1 MQGPVKRLPSGDAQP
16 KKRQAGPQDD
26 TAGPGRPNKR
36 AKARADRNIPVH
48 ASASDAVTEDG
59 EVNLPIFLE
68 ALQSSIGGLEKA
80 MRKSKASGTKRAF
93 QQVPRDMRRRT
104 ASHNPKRVP
113 GRLRARA
120 RVEMASDNTPAKSK
134 KKPRD
139 PVERALNKVEKAR
152 LALRKTLK
160 QTEAI
165 REGLH
170 LHANTVQVPET
181 KTNSKT
187 AAKSR
192 CVKAQF
198 EHLSNAL
205 DKTRQL
211 VGRLQV
217 QLDLDNVR
225 SAADQTS
232 LAAQEAKNLEDAMAK
247 TKKLNSLL
255 SELKS
260 PNEPSDISEKL
271 GKALAK
277 TKKLNKNLAKVKKR
291 TGSYNSDI
299 NEDEGEDD
307 DVEMGSD
314 SHNPQPCPLPQRKR
328 VPQRDGQL
336 PTHLWH
342 AKRAKMSTIDNP
354 FFSKPTPI
362 NMNGKTVRKIHRAYN
377 ASAFMHDASHRG
389 FIQVSGPT
397 KDVKAVLEVVGVDYP
412 GATADWIR
420 GCRVWTGIIRLVESG
435 KTGDITPARVI
446 WNPSGQPLGM
456 LDDASAERQV
466 LIEVES
472 DTAELVVRA
481 LATATDHLG
490 DRRNQVT
497 TRDLSSKLGCIELLG
512 PGSGQRLT
520 DVLLP
525 PHASSNQDAYKSTH
539 WRLFRAIAHAQPYML
554 GYNVAMGLMIRYPD
568 KYGRED
574 VSTAD
579 SSDKDEAEQL
589 LAAQKDWATET
600 NPQPLALLDR
610 TIRGGALQAIHE
622 KQGAALQASKNKA
635 KKPDQSGTSIPILL
649 LCSAPHTRGIE
660 GKWSLICQ
668 RELIKPLWLR
678 LFSQKG
684 HFGGKIDIACVE
696 EMHRIHT
703 EQAVKFFPVDF
714 PHTVQGTL
722 WELKERDR
730 LKKEWESRPKG
741 KRPNWTTL
749 DLGDDG
755 KGEHGNPFA
764 CDWEHLL
771 HCTNPLRGS
780 TSTPTKLP
788 NTSKDDKEAK
798 DNSLARLAS
807 PEIPRPLAISV
818 HPAIFRDIFRVGID
832 PAKRP
837 SIPVLGI
844 STVHISMFD
853 GGVPNPRARI
863 YLLPSLKEQ
872 EELRSAWLERF
883 KVKIGGVGR
892 NKRTQK
898 SSSDRRFPHSSTF
911 AERKEILAE
920 SLFQKTDCETAAG
933 MEGSPVKPLPQV
945 LERDLMGY
953 VTSGSYNLARGRGHG
968 IGHLAAS
975 KIAESM
981 QATIDSGGSWND
993 AETFY
998 CVVRNVGETIC
1009 RPAIWRFVE
1018 ENRDV
1023 R

>member
-1 MQGPVKRLPSGDAQP
+1 MQGPAKKLPSGDAQP

-26 TAGPGRPNKR
+26 NTGPGRPNKR

-120 RVEMASDNTPAKSK
+120 RVEMASDNTPAKGK
-134 KKPRD
+134 KRAKD
-139 PVERALNKVEKAR
+139 KVERALNKVEKAR

-170 LHANTVQVPET
+170 LRASTVQVPET
-181 KTNSKT
+181 KTNSKNSGE
-187 AAKSR
+187 SR
-192 CVKAQF
+192 CLKAQF

-205 DKTRQL
+205 DKTRKL

-217 QLDLDNVR
+217 QLDLGDVR
-225 SAADQTS
+225 SVTDQTS
-232 LAAQEAKNLEDAMAK
+232 LATQQVKNLEDAMTK
-247 TKKLNSLL
+247 TKKLNNLL
-255 SELKS
+255 SELRDPNQKS
-260 PNEPSDISEKL
+260 DLSDKL
-271 GKALAK
+271 GKALVK
-277 TKKLNKNLAKVKKR
+277 TKKLNKNLAKVKQP
-291 TGSYNSDI
+291 TGSYNSDTAE
-299 NEDEGEDD
+299 NEEEDD
-307 DVEMGSD
+307 DIEMGSD
-314 SHNPQPCPLPQRKR
+314 TDCPQTCLLPPRRKNIPR
-328 VPQRDGQL
+328 RDDQL

-362 NMNGKTVRKIHRAYN
+362 NMNTKTVRKIHRAYN
-377 ASAFMHDASHRG
+377 ASAFMHDASHKG
-389 FIQVSGPT
+389 FIQVSGAMN
-397 KDVKAVLEVVGVDYP
+397 DVREVLEVVGIDYP

-420 GCRVWTGIIRLVESG
+420 GCRVWTGIIRLVESR

-456 LDDASAERQV
+456 LDDAATPRQV
-466 LIEVES
+466 LIEIEP

-481 LATATDHLG
+481 LTTATDHLG
-490 DRRNQVT
+490 DKRNQVT
-497 TRDLSSKLGCIELLG
+497 IRDLSSKLGCIELLG
-512 PGSGQRLT
+512 PGSGQRLI
-520 DVLLP
+520 DVLRP
-525 PHASSNQDAYKSTH
+525 PQSPSSQDAYKSTH
-539 WRLFRAIAHAQPYML
+539 WRLFRAIAQAQPSML
-554 GYNVAMGLMIRYPD
+554 GYSVAMGLMIRYPD

-574 VSTAD
+574 VSRTD
-579 SSDKDEAEQL
+579 CIDKDEAEQL
-589 LAAQKDWATET
+589 LAAQEEWSTER

-610 TIRGGALQAIHE
+610 TVRGGALQLIQ
-622 KQGAALQASKNKA
+622 KRQGAALNGSKNDTREH
-635 KKPDQSGTSIPILL
+635 DQSGSSIPIIL
-649 LCSAPHTRGIE
+649 LCSSSHTREIA
-660 GKWSLICQ
+660 GKWTLVCQ
-668 RELIKPLWLR
+668 RELVKPLWLR

-684 HFGGKIDIACVE
+684 HFGGEIGIACVE

-703 EQAVKFFPVDF
+703 EQAVKFHPVDF

-722 WELKERDR
+722 WELRERDR
-730 LKKEWESRPKG
+730 LKKEWESLPKG

-749 DLGDDG
+749 NLGHNG
-755 KGEHGNPFA
+755 KGELGNPFA

-771 HCTNPLRGS
+771 HGANPLDV
-780 TSTPTKLP
+780 KLP
-788 NTSKDDKEAK
+788 HTPNEDKEAK
-798 DNSLARLAS
+798 DNSPARLVS
-807 PEIPRPLAISV
+807 PDIPRPLAISV
-818 HPAIFRDIFRVGID
+818 SSALFRDFFWVGTE

-844 STVHISMFD
+844 STVHISMLE
-853 GGVPNPRARI
+853 GGVPNPRARV
-863 YLLPSLKEQ
+863 YLLPNSREQ
-872 EELRSAWLERF
+872 EELRSAWMERF
-883 KVKIGGVGR
+883 KVRIGSVGS
-892 NKRTQK
+892 KRTQK
-898 SSSDRRFPHSSTF
+898 LSSDRRFPQSSTF

-920 SLFQKTDCETAAG
+920 SLFHGKDCEAAAG
-933 MEGSPVKPLPQV
+933 IEGSPVKAYPQV
-945 LERDLMGY
+945 FAKDLMGY
-953 VTSGSYNLARGRGHG
+953 VTSGGYNLARGRGHG

-975 KIAESM
+975 KIVESM
-981 QATIDSGGSWND
+981 QATIDAGGIWND
-993 AETFY
+993 AESFY

-1018 ENRDV
+1018 ESRG
-1023 R
+1023 RR

>member
-1 MQGPVKRLPSGDAQP
+1 MQGSAKKLPSGDAQP
-16 KKRQAGPQDD
+16 KKRQPGPQDD
-26 TAGPGRPNKR
+26 NAGPGRPNKR

-48 ASASDAVTEDG
+48 ASASDAVTDDG

-104 ASHNPKRVP
+104 ASHNPNRVP
-113 GRLRARA
+113 GRLRTRA
-120 RVEMASDNTPAKSK
+120 RVEMASDNTPAKGK
-134 KKPRD
+134 KKAKD
-139 PVERALNKVEKAR
+139 TVERALGKVEKAR

-160 QTEAI
+160 QTEVI
-165 REGLH
+165 REGLQIR
-170 LHANTVQVPET
+170 ANTMQVPET
-181 KTNSKT
+181 KTNSKS
-187 AAKSR
+187 AGESR
-192 CVKAQF
+192 CLKAQF

-217 QLDLDNVR
+217 QLDLDGVR

-232 LAAQEAKNLEDAMAK
+232 LAAREAKNLEDAMIK

-255 SELKS
+255 SELKDQNQS
-260 PNEPSDISEKL
+260 SELPEKL

-277 TKKLNKNLAKVKKR
+277 TKKLNKNLAKVKKPN
-291 TGSYNSDI
+291 GSYNSDI
-299 NEDEGEDD
+299 DENEEEDE
-307 DVEMGSD
+307 DVEMSNDSD
-314 SHNPQPCPLPQRKR
+314 NPQPCPLPQRKR
-328 VPQRDGQL
+328 IPKRDGQL

-362 NMNGKTVRKIHRAYN
+362 NMNTKTVRKIHRAYN
-377 ASAFMHDASHRG
+377 ASAFMRDASHRG
-389 FIQVSGPT
+389 FIQVSGPMNH
-397 KDVKAVLEVVGVDYP
+397 VKEVLEVVGIVYP
-412 GATADWIR
+412 GATAVDWIR
-420 GCRVWTGIIRLVESG
+420 GCRVWTGIIRLAESG
-435 KTGDITPARVI
+435 KTEDITPAQVI
-446 WNPSGQPLGM
+446 WNPSGQPLGI
-456 LDDASAERQV
+456 LDGDSAERQV
-466 LIEVES
+466 LIEVEP

-481 LATATDHLG
+481 LTTAADHLG
-490 DRRNQVT
+490 DRRNKVT
-497 TRDLSSKLGCIELLG
+497 IRDLSNKFGCIELLG

-520 DVLLP
+520 DILLP
-525 PHASSNQDAYKSTH
+525 PHSSSNQDAYESTH
-539 WRLFRAIAHAQPYML
+539 WQLFRAIAQAQPSML
-554 GYNVAMGLMIRYPD
+554 GHNVVMGLMIRYPD
-568 KYGRED
+568 KYGREG

-579 SSDKDEAEQL
+579 CIVKDEAEQL
-589 LAAQKDWATET
+589 LAAQEEWATET

-610 TIRGGALQAIHE
+610 TIRGGALQVIQE
-622 KQGAALQASKNKA
+622 KQSAALKASKNEA
-635 KKPDQSGTSIPILL
+635 KEPGQSGPSIPLLL
-649 LCSAPHTRGIE
+649 LCSASHTREIE

-668 RELIKPLWLR
+668 RELVKPLWLR
-678 LFSQKG
+678 LFGQKG
-684 HFGGKIDIACVE
+684 HVGGEIEIACVE

-722 WELKERDR
+722 WELRERDR

-749 DLGDDG
+749 NLGQDG

-771 HCTNPLRGS
+771 HGSNPLGGS
-780 TSTPTKLP
+780 TSARAKFPDTAK
-788 NTSKDDKEAK
+788 KYKEAK
-798 DNSLARLAS
+798 ENSLVRLIS
-807 PEIPRPLAISV
+807 PDVQPLAISV
-818 HPAIFRDIFRVGID
+818 SPALFGDVFRVDID

-837 SIPVLGI
+837 SVPVLGI

-853 GGVPNPRARI
+853 GGVPNPRARV
-863 YLLPSLKEQ
+863 YLLPSLREQ

-883 KVKIGGVGR
+883 KGTIGSAG

-898 SSSDRRFPHSSTF
+898 SSSDRRFPQSSTF
-911 AERKEILAE
+911 AERREILAE
-920 SLFQKTDCETAAG
+920 SLFQNTDCEAAAG
-933 MEGSPVKPLPQV
+933 MEGSPSKSYPQV
-945 LERDLMGY
+945 FARDLMGY
-953 VTSGSYNLARGRGHG
+953 VTSGGYNLARGRGHG
-968 IGHLAAS
+968 IGHLAAG

-981 QATIDSGGSWND
+981 QATVDMGGAWNN
-993 AETFY
+993 AESFY

-1018 ENRDV
+1018 ESRG
-1023 R
+1023 RR

>member
-1 MQGPVKRLPSGDAQP
+1 MQGPAKKVPSGDAQP

-26 TAGPGRPNKR
+26 NAGPGRPNKR

-48 ASASDAVTEDG
+48 ASASDAVTGDG
-59 EVNLPIFLE
+59 DVNLPIFLE

-120 RVEMASDNTPAKSK
+120 RVEMASDNTPAKGK

-139 PVERALNKVEKAR
+139 TVERALNKVEKAR
-152 LALRKTLK
+152 RSLRKTLK
-160 QTEAI
+160 QTEVI
-165 REGLH
+165 REELH
-170 LHANTVQVPET
+170 LRANTVQLAEI

-187 AAKSR
+187 AGESR
-192 CVKAQF
+192 CLKAQF

-217 QLDLDNVR
+217 QLDLDGIRN
-225 SAADQTS
+225 AADQTL
-232 LAAQEAKNLEDAMAK
+232 LAAQEAKNLEDAMTK
-247 TKKLNSLL
+247 TKKLNNML
-255 SELKS
+255 SELRDPKQ
-260 PNEPSDISEKL
+260 PSELSEKL

-277 TKKLNKNLAKVKKR
+277 TKKLNKNLAKVKQP
-291 TGSYNSDI
+291 TAYNSDI
-299 NEDEGEDD
+299 AENEKGDD

-314 SHNPQPCPLPQRKR
+314 TDNPQTQTCALPSRRKN
-328 VPQRDGQL
+328 VPKRDEQL

-362 NMNGKTVRKIHRAYN
+362 NMNTKTVRKIHRAYN

-389 FIQVSGPT
+389 FIQASGPIY
-397 KDVKAVLEVVGVDYP
+397 DVKAVLEVVGINYP
-412 GATADWIR
+412 GASSDWIR
-420 GCRVWTGIIRLVESG
+420 GCRVWTGIIRFAESG

-446 WNPSGQPLGM
+446 WNPSGQSLDM
-456 LDDASAERQV
+456 LDEVSTERQV
-466 LIEVES
+466 LIEVEP
-472 DTAELVVRA
+472 DTVQLVIHA
-481 LATATDHLG
+481 LTTAADHLG
-490 DRRNQVT
+490 DTSNQVT
-497 TRDLSSKLGCIELLG
+497 IRDLSGKLGCIELLG

-520 DVLLP
+520 DILMP
-525 PHASSNQDAYKSTH
+525 PHFPSNQDARNPTH
-539 WRLFRAIAHAQPYML
+539 WRLFRAIAQTQPSML
-554 GYNVAMGLMIRYPD
+554 GHAVVMGLMIRYPD

-574 VSTAD
+574 VPTAD
-579 SSDKDEAEQL
+579 CNDKDDAEQL
-589 LAAQKDWATET
+589 LEAQEEWATEK

-610 TIRGGALQAIHE
+610 TIRGGALQVIQK
-622 KQGAALQASKNKA
+622 KQVAAVKASTDEA
-635 KKPDQSGTSIPILL
+635 KGSDQSGSSIPILL
-649 LCSAPHTRGIE
+649 LCSASHSRGIE
-660 GKWSLICQ
+660 GKWTIVCQ
-668 RELIKPLWLR
+668 RELVKPLWLR

-684 HFGGKIDIACVE
+684 HFGGEIEIACVE

-714 PHTVQGTL
+714 PHTVHGTL
-722 WELKERDR
+722 WELRERDR
-730 LKKEWESRPKG
+730 LQKEWESRPKG
-741 KRPNWTTL
+741 KRTNWATL
-749 DLGDDG
+749 NLGHDG

-771 HCTNPLRGS
+771 HGS
-780 TSTPTKLP
+780 TSPRSKLP
-788 NTSKDDKEAK
+788 HKSKEDKEVK
-798 DNSLARLAS
+798 DNSPVRLVS
-807 PEIPRPLAISV
+807 PDVPRPFAISV
-818 HPAIFRDIFRVGID
+818 SSALFRDFFRAGVD

-844 STVHISMFD
+844 STVHISMFE
-853 GGVPNPRARI
+853 GGVPNPRARV

-872 EELRSAWLERF
+872 EELRISWLERF
-883 KVKIGGVGR
+883 KVTIGSVG

-898 SSSDRRFPHSSTF
+898 SSSDRRFPQSSTF
-911 AERKEILAE
+911 TERKEILAE
-920 SLFQKTDCETAAG
+920 SLFRNTDCETAAG
-933 MEGSPVKPLPQV
+933 MGASPVKQYPQV
-945 LERDLMGY
+945 FAKDLMGY
-953 VTSGSYNLARGRGHG
+953 VTSGGYNLARGRGHG

-981 QATIDSGGSWND
+981 QATIDVGGSWND

-1018 ENRDV
+1018 ENRG
-1023 R
+1023 RR